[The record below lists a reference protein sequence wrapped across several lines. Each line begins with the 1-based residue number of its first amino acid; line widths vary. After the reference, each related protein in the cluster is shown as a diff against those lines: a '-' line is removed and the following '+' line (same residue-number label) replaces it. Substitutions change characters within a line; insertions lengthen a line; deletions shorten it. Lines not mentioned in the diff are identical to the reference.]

1 MENHPKFYPSASRS
15 SSRTPLYKPKRN
27 PEDFIVREN
36 IKLDGKKGEY
46 LYVEM
51 TKTNLNTMDVL
62 KDLAYKLNIPLRFI
76 GFAGNKDKRAITTQ
90 YLSIFQGKPEY
101 INQIKIEGVKLKPL
115 HFGSKPLYLG
125 ALAGNHFKIKIDPTL
140 HPVKITKVA
149 NYYGE
154 QRFSENN
161 KDVGKAI
168 LKQEYEEA
176 CKLINNDQGN
186 FYLKKNPEDF
196 IGALKTTINLDLLS
210 LYVNA
215 FQSHLWNEV
224 AKQFLTDNFQ
234 SAVSYDGL
242 LFVQNPKINI
252 EIPLITFD
260 TFIKQKNL
268 RTYYNNILRKE
279 NVSQED
285 YDMIDFPELVQDTSS
300 RPLFIDVKNLK
311 YTEFPNKENK
321 EVKDHFIEFD
331 LPKGSFATIVIKHLE
346 AMQNLPSK
354 TSLRQHALARHS
366 EKN

>member
-1 MENHPKFYPSASRS
+1 MENHPKFYPHASR
-15 SSRTPLYKPKRN
+15 SRTPLYKPKRN

-46 LYVEM
+46 LYVEL
-51 TKTNLNTMDVL
+51 TKTNLNTMDVI
-62 KDLAYKLNIPLRFI
+62 KDLAYKLNIPLRCI
-76 GFAGNKDKRAITTQ
+76 GYAGNKDKRAITTQ
-90 YLSIFQGKPEY
+90 YISIFKGRPEY
-101 INQIKIEGVKLKPL
+101 INQIKIEGVTLKPL

-125 ALAGNHFKIKIDPTL
+125 ALAGNHFKIKIPSDL
-140 HPVKITKVA
+140 HPIKISKVV

-168 LKQEYEEA
+168 LKQDYKEA
-176 CKLINNDQGN
+176 CELINNDQIN
-186 FYLKKNPEDF
+186 FYLKKNPEDYL
-196 IGALKTTINLDLLS
+196 GALKTINLDLLS

-224 AKQFLTDNFQ
+224 AKQFLKDNFQ
-234 SAVSYDGL
+234 SAVLYDGL
-242 LFVQNPKINI
+242 LFVKDPKINI

-268 RTYYNNILRKE
+268 RTYYNNMLRKE

-300 RPLFIDVKNLK
+300 RPLFIEVKNLK
-311 YTEFPNKENK
+311 YTEIPNKENK
-321 EVKDHFIEFD
+321 SVKDNFIEFD
-331 LPKGSFATIVIKHLE
+331 LPKGSFATVVIKHLE

-354 TSLRQHALARHS
+354 SSQRHHALQALA
-366 EKN
+366 E